1 MDSERIL
8 LVDDEDDFA
17 QLLSERLESR
27 GLRVDTAGNGLEA
40 LEKVKKGDFDV
51 VVLDMVMPVMD
62 GIETLERLREERP
75 ELQII
80 LLTGHATV
88 EKGVQAIKLGAADFL
103 EKPADIDALM
113 EKIRTAK
120 VKKTLLVEKRMKG
133 AIDDILGSKSW

>member
-1 MDSERIL
+1 MNGERIL
-8 LVDDEDDFA
+8 LVDDEDEFA
-17 QLLSERLESR
+17 QLLSERLAAR
-27 GLRVDTAGNGLEA
+27 GLRVDTAGNGMEA
-40 LEKVKKGDFDV
+40 LEKVKEGGFDV

-62 GIETLERLREERP
+62 GIETLERLRAEHP

-103 EKPADIDALM
+103 EKPADIETLM

>member
-1 MDSERIL
+1 MNGERIL
-8 LVDDEDDFA
+8 LVDDEDEFA

-40 LEKVKKGDFDV
+40 LDKVKKGDFDV

-133 AIDDILGSKSW
+133 TIDDILGSKSW

>member
-1 MDSERIL
+1 MDGERIL
-8 LVDDEDDFA
+8 LVDDEDEFA

-27 GLRVDTAGNGLEA
+27 GLRVDTAGNGVEA
-40 LEKVKKGDFDV
+40 LDKVKKGAFDV

-62 GIETLERLREERP
+62 GIETLKRLREEQP
-75 ELQII
+75 DLQII

-103 EKPADIDALM
+103 EKPADIEELM